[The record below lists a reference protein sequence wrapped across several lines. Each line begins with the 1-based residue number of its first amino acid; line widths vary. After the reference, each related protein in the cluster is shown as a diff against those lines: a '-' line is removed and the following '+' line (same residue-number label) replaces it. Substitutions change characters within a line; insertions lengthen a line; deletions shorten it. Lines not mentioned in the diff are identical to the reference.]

1 MTPYRLRQI
10 CTAVCAAAPLLVA
23 DAIATSATAQTA
35 AETLYR
41 ELSNLPAPE
50 RQKRLEDGARQ
61 EGKLTFV
68 HTLRARLG
76 ADHIGLFRK
85 RYPFVAVDAS
95 DMGSQE
101 ASERLVQE
109 ETAGRHL
116 TDVLS
121 LAIPDLDLILERRLL
136 AENPTPATASIL
148 PQFRGFI
155 DASSRWTPYYWSD
168 FGISYNTSIVPA
180 DKAPKSWDD
189 LCRPDFRGQVSF
201 DGPNIRFL
209 VGIYTMMGED
219 KTRAWI
225 ECIGKNK
232 PIIQLGMPQRFELML
247 AGDHAVQGQN
257 FMYYCPAKKVQ
268 WPAAPCALVLTAPVL
283 GFAGAMVINRNT
295 IHPHAA
301 ALLAD
306 WAPSEESQLYLARA
320 FRGPLSAKH
329 PYLPPETK
337 VVTYGLTGKAVVDKV
352 LAWWDQY
359 VTKAN

>member
-1 MTPYRLRQI
+1 MTPTCWRWIRI
-10 CTAVCAAAPLLVA
+10 CLLANASLFLGIVAPA
-23 DAIATSATAQTA
+23 QAQTV

-41 ELSNLPAPE
+41 ELSSLPAPE
-50 RQKRLEDGARQ
+50 RQKRLEDGARR
-61 EGKLTFV
+61 EGALAFV
-68 HTLRARLG
+68 HTLRGKLG

-85 RYPFVAVDAS
+85 RYPFVTVDAS

-121 LAIPDLDLILERRLL
+121 LAIPDLDVILERRLL
-136 AENPTPATASIL
+136 AENPALATASIL
-148 PQFRGFI
+148 SQFRGFI

-168 FGISYNTSIVPA
+168 FGISYNTNLVPA
-180 DKAPKSWDD
+180 DMAPQSWDD

-268 WPAAPCALVLTAPVL
+268 WPAAPCALVLSAPVL
-283 GFAGAMVINRNT
+283 GFAGAVVINRNT
-295 IHPHAA
+295 THPHAA

-306 WAPSEESQLYLARA
+306 WALSEESQRYLASA
-320 FRGPLSAKH
+320 LRGPLSAKH

-337 VVTYGLTGKAVVDKV
+337 VVTYGLTGKTVVDKV
-352 LAWWDQY
+352 LAWWDRY

>member
-1 MTPYRLRQI
+1 MGAITPLMVGN
-10 CTAVCAAAPLLVA
+10 AVIAPV
-23 DAIATSATAQTA
+23 SAQTA
-35 AETLYR
+35 AEKLYK
-41 ELSNLPAPE
+41 ELAGLPAAE

-61 EGKLTFV
+61 EGKLAFV

-76 ADHIGLFRK
+76 AEHIGLFRK
-85 RYPFVAVDAS
+85 RYPFIALDAS

-121 LAIPDLDLILERRLL
+121 LAIPDLDLILERKLL

-148 PQFRGFI
+148 PQFRDFI
-155 DASSRWTPYYWSD
+155 DPANRWTPYYWSD
-168 FGISYNTSIVPA
+168 FGISYNTNLVPA

-189 LCRPDFRGQVSF
+189 LCKGDFRGQVSF

-209 VGIYTMMGED
+209 VGIYTMMGEE

-247 AGDHAVQGQN
+247 VGDHAVQGQN
-257 FMYYCPAKKVQ
+257 FMYYCPAKKAQ
-268 WPAAPCALVLTAPVL
+268 LPSAPCAIVLSAPVL
-283 GFAGAMVINRNT
+283 GFAGSMVINRNT
-295 IHPHAA
+295 PHPHAA
-301 ALLAD
+301 ALIAD
-306 WAPSEESQLYLARA
+306 WALSEESQTYLARA

-337 VVTYGLTGKAVVDKV
+337 VVTYGLTGKSVVDKV
-352 LAWWDQY
+352 LGYWDQY
-359 VTKAN
+359 VTRVN